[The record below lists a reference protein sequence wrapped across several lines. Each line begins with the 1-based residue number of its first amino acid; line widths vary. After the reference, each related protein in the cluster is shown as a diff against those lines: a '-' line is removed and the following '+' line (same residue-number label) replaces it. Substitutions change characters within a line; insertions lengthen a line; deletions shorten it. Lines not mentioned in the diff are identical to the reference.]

1 MCSHQMCTVVAAA
14 AVAVGAVVVDVV
26 VDVVVEFVEDR
37 HNTQLLYNHLFQLVH
52 H

>member
-1 MCSHQMCTVVAAA
+1 MCSHQMCTVGA
-14 AVAVGAVVVDVV
+14 AVAAVPVGAVVD
-26 VDVVVEFVEDR
+26 DVVVEFVEDR

>member
-1 MCSHQMCTVVAAA
+1 VCSHQMCTVGAVV
-14 AVAVGAVVVDVV
+14 AVAVGAVVD
-26 VDVVVEFVEDR
+26 DVVVEFVEDP